1 MRVVVTGLVA
11 TYPVGGVAWD
21 YLQYVQGFQ
30 ALGCDVTY
38 LEDTGQWLYDP
49 AAQTFTDQ
57 VGANARWL
65 AEALATLDPALAGR
79 WSLRA
84 PDGAY
89 HGLDEQAVAR
99 ICAGA
104 DLFLNLSG
112 SCWLREPYRAARV
125 KAYVDT
131 DPGYS
136 QAKIA
141 AVDAGTANDSIRFSV
156 NLIRQHDVFFT
167 LGEAIGGPACPIP
180 TGGLV
185 WRPTRQPVVLGC
197 WPVRAAPDGAFT
209 TVMSWKI
216 EPTPPSIGGRVY
228 GGKDVEFERF
238 IDLPRR
244 TGETLEVA
252 LSGAAP
258 RERIAAAGWR
268 LRDAHDVSA
277 TMAAYREYI
286 AGSRGELSIA
296 KNVYVALRSGWF
308 STRTAAYLA
317 SGKPA
322 VVQDTGFPTHVPTG
336 PGLHAFMTPE
346 EAVAALAAVRADYP
360 RACRYAREL
369 AEACFRAE
377 DVCARLLADAGLA

>member
-21 YLQYVQGFQ
+21 YLQYVQGFR

-49 AAQTFTDQ
+49 VAQTFTDD
-57 VGANARWL
+57 VRSNARWL
-65 AEALATLDPALAGR
+65 SDALAGLDPALAGR

-84 PDGAY
+84 PDGTSL
-89 HGLDEQAVAR
+89 GLDEQAVAR
-99 ICAGA
+99 ACAGA

-112 SCWLREPYRAARV
+112 ACWLREPYRAARV

-141 AVDAGTANDSIRFSV
+141 AVDAGTAGESMRFSV
-156 NLIRQHDVFFT
+156 DLIRQHDVFFT
-167 LGEAIGGPACPIP
+167 LGESIGEAGCPIP
-180 TGGLV
+180 TGGLT
-185 WRPTRQPVVLGC
+185 WHPTRQPIVLGN
-197 WPVRAAPDGAFT
+197 WPIRPAPDGAFT

-216 EPTPPSIGGRVY
+216 EPTPPSIGGRVF

-238 IDLPRR
+238 MELPRR
-244 TGETLEVA
+244 TGERLEVA

-258 RERIAAAGWR
+258 RERIVAAGWR
-268 LRDAHDVSA
+268 LRDGQEVSA
-277 TMAAYREYI
+277 TMGGYRGYI
-286 AGSRGELSIA
+286 QASRGELSIA
-296 KNVYVALRSGWF
+296 KNAYVALRSGWF

-322 VVQDTGFPTHVPTG
+322 VVQDTGFPAHVPTG
-336 PGLHAFMTPE
+336 PGLHAFATAA
-346 EAVAALAAVRADYP
+346 EALAALAAIRADYP
-360 RACRYAREL
+360 RACRHAREL
-369 AEACFRAE
+369 AESAFRAE
-377 DVCARLLADAGLA
+377 TVCGRLLADAGLS